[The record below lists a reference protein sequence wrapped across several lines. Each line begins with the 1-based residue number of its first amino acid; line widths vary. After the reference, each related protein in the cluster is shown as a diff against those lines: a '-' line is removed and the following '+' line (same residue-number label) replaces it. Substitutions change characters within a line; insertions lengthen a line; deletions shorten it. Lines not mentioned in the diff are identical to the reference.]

1 VAPRSSSRR
10 KNQRRRGG
18 TLYSARERGGL
29 MEGQWSGVHDSG
41 VRYDVHTAE
50 QGSWV
55 ADEWG
60 LQKKILFKL

>member
-1 VAPRSSSRR
+1 
-10 KNQRRRGG
+10 
-18 TLYSARERGGL
+18 